1 MMMMIE
7 GDRNEKDMHPVC
19 KDSQEA
25 NGITHFLLYNVCIIM
40 QMMIIFTSF
49 FMLSSSTLS
58 KGTKCGHDHS
68 KYGMQLNIKD

>member
-7 GDRNEKDMHPVC
+7 GDRNEKDKHPVC

-25 NGITHFLLYNVCIIM
+25 NGITHCLLYNVCIIM

-49 FMLSSSTLS
+49 LCSL
-58 KGTKCGHDHS
+58 HQL
-68 KYGMQLNIKD
+68 YQREQNVGMIIQSMECN